1 MEYFFCPSTILFDI
15 WPGRSNDPGKI
26 YIAIKWL
33 FLLATKTK
41 TKIFSHY
48 HRVFLSPIFVDI
60 WPWRS
65 DAGSVSPIFALVSPS
80 IHANNAAW
88 NIQNIYQQYLFIKER
103 RLSYVQNIHMK
114 WHRASNFSNL
124 HKIWFKYF
132 RRSSIFNIHLYIYP
146 SQYPIYMHEKLFLP
160 AGKQWP
166 GLSPSPKVVVSTWK
180 RQN

>member
-1 MEYFFCPSTILFDI
+1 MDYCFSYEEQLQYFPRSTSIITIIIIIISMEYFFCPSTILFDI

-26 YIAIKWL
+26 YIAIKRL

-88 NIQNIYQQYLFIKER
+88 NIQNIYQQYLFFKER
-103 RLSYVQNIHMK
+103 RLSYFQNIHMK
-114 WHRASNFSNL
+114 CQRPASFQ
-124 HKIWFKYF
+124 I
-132 RRSSIFNIHLYIYP
+132 SIKMI
-146 SQYPIYMHEKLFLP
+146 
-160 AGKQWP
+160 
-166 GLSPSPKVVVSTWK
+166 
-180 RQN
+180 